1 MDRYAMNRCGRQ
13 PHSQAPVQPR
23 KQCAPV
29 EEECKKEPSM
39 FHGLQNLPVAM
50 AYVPCQ
56 TFKTTFELCKA
67 LQLGTIFPEL
77 FKPFC
82 GERRGCR

>member
-1 MDRYAMNRCGRQ
+1 M
-13 PHSQAPVQPR
+13 
-23 KQCAPV
+23 

-82 GERRGCR
+82 GERRCCR